1 MKGEKE
7 MSATIHQDKKGQWY
21 FWDQIG
27 YYEYGPYLTS
37 EEAQEELEKYC
48 KELNYSEEKEENK

>member
-1 MKGEKE
+1 
-7 MSATIHQDKKGQWY
+7 MSAAIHQDKKGQWY
-21 FWDQIG
+21 FWDEIG
-27 YYEYGPYLTS
+27 YYEYGPYSTP